1 MDGVVNSDYLIRLW
15 FDGKF
20 AELEDDGVY
29 GLDASLAVRKAYGE
43 QFSNSTE
50 LVFPEL
56 AERISRIVQE
66 TDCSILWSSTWRLHS
81 KYKNIEAAKEM
92 FDRRGLPGN
101 ALIGYTPFCR
111 RCLRGDEI
119 RMWLAN
125 NTYGHFDR
133 VAVLDDV
140 DEAGMGLP
148 DNCRFFQTK
157 SYSGLTERI
166 TKDIIRYL
174 NGE

>member
-1 MDGVVNSDYLIRLW
+1 MKKLLVLDMDGVVNSDYLIRLW

-56 AERISRIVQE
+56 AEHVSRIVQE

-81 KYKNIEAAKEM
+81 KYKNIETAKEM

-111 RCLRGDEI
+111 RCLR
-119 RMWLAN
+119 R
-125 NTYGHFDR
+125 
-133 VAVLDDV
+133 
-140 DEAGMGLP
+140 
-148 DNCRFFQTK
+148 CRTLCVSAIQLSRCTPV
-157 SYSGLTERI
+157 I
-166 TKDIIRYL
+166 
-174 NGE
+174 